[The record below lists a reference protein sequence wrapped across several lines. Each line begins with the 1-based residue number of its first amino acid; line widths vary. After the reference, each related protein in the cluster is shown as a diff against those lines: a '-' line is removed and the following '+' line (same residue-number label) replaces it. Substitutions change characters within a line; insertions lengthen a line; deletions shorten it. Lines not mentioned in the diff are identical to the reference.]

1 MNNPQHNWLDMFTR
15 VINHTTSTE
24 NQPITDTIS
33 AFANGILAL
42 AAKKAAIVQLTGKQE
57 EEITGITK
65 DKAAARK
72 ALDDITFA
80 TISPVV
86 AYALSLEEKDYEL
99 HDKMKHP
106 ISFVEKVQDDNIVA
120 WVTTRLNIIN
130 DIISSNPN
138 PLIGYGITTASLTAW
153 HEAIVAYD
161 PQAASPQTAKDHRKT
176 LTEELEELF
185 SEGNDIID
193 NTLTPISI
201 GFKQENPHFY
211 SHYIN
216 ATEIIDLGKGT
227 TILKALVQ
235 TMVND
240 ELKPIWKAKVS
251 VDLREEESAIT
262 DIDGKA
268 EIKPIKLGEVTVT
281 VSHPDFQPQTTDPM
295 LIVQG
300 RTVLEEFI
308 LIPV

>member
-1 MNNPQHNWLDMFTR
+1 MNNPQHNWLDMFSR
-15 VINHTTSTE
+15 VIKHTTSTE
-24 NQPITDTIS
+24 NQPITDTIP

-42 AAKKAAIVQLTGKQE
+42 VAKKAAIVQLTGKQE

-65 DKAAARK
+65 DKAAART

-86 AYALSLEEKDYEL
+86 AYALSIPDNEL
-99 HDKMKHP
+99 RDKMKHA

-120 WVTTRLNIIN
+120 WATTRLSIIN
-130 DIISSNPN
+130 DIVSSNPN
-138 PLIGYGITTASLTAW
+138 PLAFYGITTASLTAW

-161 PQAASPQTAKDHRKT
+161 PQAAAPQTAIDHRKS

-193 NTLTPISI
+193 DTLTPISI

-227 TILKALVQ
+227 TTLKALVQ
-235 TMVND
+235 YD
-240 ELKPIWKAKVS
+240 DGGDLKPVWKAKVS
-251 VDLREEESAIT
+251 VDLREKEAAIT

-268 EIKPIKLGEVTVT
+268 EIKPVKLGEVTVT
-281 VSHPDFQPQTTDPM
+281 VTHPDFQPQTTDPM
-295 LIVQG
+295 LIIQG
-300 RTVLEEFI
+300 RTESLEFV

>member
-1 MNNPQHNWLDMFTR
+1 MNNPQHNWLDMFNR
-15 VINHTTSTE
+15 VIQHTTSTE
-24 NQPITDTIS
+24 NQPITDTIP
-33 AFANGILAL
+33 AFATGILAL
-42 AAKKAAIVQLTGKQE
+42 VAKRAAIVLLAGKQE

-72 ALDDITFA
+72 ALDTITFA

-86 AYALSLEEKDYEL
+86 AYARSIGDNEL
-99 HDKMKHP
+99 RDKMKHAKST
-106 ISFVEKVQDDNIVA
+106 IEELNDDSIVA
-120 WVTTRLNIIN
+120 WVTTRLNNIN

-138 PLIGYGITTASLTAW
+138 PLIGYGITTASLSAW
-153 HEAIVAYD
+153 NDAIIAYD

-193 NTLTPISI
+193 NTLDPISI

-227 TILKALVQ
+227 TSLVALVQ
-235 TMVND
+235 SDDDGTM
-240 ELKPIWKAKVS
+240 KPVWKAKVS
-251 VDLREEESAIT
+251 VDEREEESAIT

-268 EIKPIKLGEVTVT
+268 EIKPVKNGEVTVT

-295 LIVQG
+295 KIIQG
-300 RTVLEEFI
+300 STVSLEFV